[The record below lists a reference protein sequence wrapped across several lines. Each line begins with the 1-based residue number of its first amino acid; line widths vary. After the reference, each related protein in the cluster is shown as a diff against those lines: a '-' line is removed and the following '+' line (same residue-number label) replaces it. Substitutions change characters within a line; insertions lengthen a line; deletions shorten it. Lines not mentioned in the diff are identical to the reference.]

1 MTKQESEDLVRK
13 MFEPTI
19 DNAIRDMRM
28 SKLLFLTKDN
38 KFYSSIANEY
48 MRDKE
53 KFLPFI
59 IEEKQKEFIS
69 KYTQIFQEVGVVD
82 DTEIAWRL
90 LNWEHSGDVMM
101 LLNADT
107 DWNAVDELLHL
118 QGHTG
123 GTMSCLASKVLY
135 FSPYGLDFIEHI
147 WGVEERKK
155 AEKEMASLKTSTA
168 KRKKSSKTQ

>member
-1 MTKQESEDLVRK
+1 MTKQESEDLVKK
-13 MFEPTI
+13 MLEPTI

-90 LNWEHSGDVMM
+90 LNWEHSGEIMM
-101 LLNADT
+101 LLNTDT
-107 DWNAVDELLHL
+107 NWNAVYALLHL
-118 QGHTG
+118 QGHSVE
-123 GTMSCLASKVLY
+123 TMSCLAAKVLY
-135 FSPYGLDFIEHI
+135 FSTYGLDFIEHI
-147 WGVEERKK
+147 YSIEERQK
-155 AEKEMASLKTSTA
+155 AEKVMASLKIS
-168 KRKKSSKTQ
+168 